1 MPFNHGFIV
10 VVHQINL
17 GMLLGCSPSEEVWLK
32 DSSVMTLETDQ
43 RLPHRHDT
51 PTTSHHAGA
60 EPSKDG
66 KVTEFTSEP
75 SASTTRS
82 QRHPDS
88 SEDTMSD
95 CDEARSILARLKAGE
110 TLVVNSRRRNGLVLC
125 KPFHAEFAGPGAAVG
140 GQLDVDCCR
149 VIPVGNL
156 SLVEPESYDDCQ
168 RAFKIRRQWIKL
180 TQQFTDQP
188 KPLQRAQM
196 ILNQFEAYFDAE
208 TIANIPD
215 EAFARLVGVLP
226 HTIRGA
232 RRRPVQVAVKMKT

>member
-1 MPFNHGFIV
+1 MSTLSHDVGG
-10 VVHQINL
+10 Q
-17 GMLLGCSPSEEVWLK
+17 PSGDGSGAVFKSE
-32 DSSVMTLETDQ
+32 SS
-43 RLPHRHDT
+43 
-51 PTTSHHAGA
+51 TSATY
-60 EPSKDG
+60 SK
-66 KVTEFTSEP
+66 
-75 SASTTRS
+75 
-82 QRHPDS
+82 RHPKS
-88 SEDTMSD
+88 PKDTMSD
-95 CDEARSILARLKAGE
+95 CDEAWSILSRLKAGE
-110 TLVVNSRRRNGLVLC
+110 TLVVNSRRRNGLVLL

-156 SLVEPESYDDCQ
+156 SLLEPESYDDCQ

-232 RRRPVQVAVKMKT
+232 RRRPGQVAVKMKT